1 MIQIDIPMPE
11 ACDVCP
17 FNRGFCYCYALDND
31 DWVKYRNDWEEN
43 VCERRTRPEYCP
55 LKEQPEIIRC
65 QDCKWWDRKGESPYG
80 YCLACKH
87 GYSSPHWEIGI
98 YRTYKGDWYCA
109 EAEKR
114 KNDDEDD
121 EEEDDEV

>member
-17 FNRGFCYCYALDND
+17 FNRDFCYCYALDDD

-55 LKEQPEIIRC
+55 LKEQPEIIQCREC
-65 QDCKWWDRKGESPYG
+65 KYAAQDMICTHEHEWGNEVSRNHCDQNWF
-80 YCLACKH
+80 
-87 GYSSPHWEIGI
+87 
-98 YRTYKGDWYCA
+98 CA
-109 EAEKR
+109 DGKR
-114 KNDDEDD
+114 RQKDD
-121 EEEDDEV
+121 